1 MKEKSCGD
9 ELYQLSSFCSGKSIS
24 PLFLWT
30 TLAGKVFWL
39 AVFVFF
45 FSFSTLDTSSHSLPW
60 MKGLTTGVS
69 MAVEICDAS
78 QAGGVQVH
86 SWRSK
91 QKLRFRPVTRDRLNA
106 ESPEASEGAL
116 AVSTDVLD
124 CRSCWMHT
132 QH

>member
-1 MKEKSCGD
+1 
-9 ELYQLSSFCSGKSIS
+9 
-24 PLFLWT
+24 
-30 TLAGKVFWL
+30 
-39 AVFVFF
+39 
-45 FSFSTLDTSSHSLPW
+45 